1 MFQST
6 LGRTFDRVIK
16 CFADSLF
23 SAFWGKSF
31 VAELNRLSEHGERKL
46 KMRRESL
53 LASPTSPTAA
63 TGLES
68 TDPTAVTRGGEVDGA
83 IEEADDL
90 QDGLPDGIQDGLS
103 SGVNGDTDGRS

>member
-1 MFQST
+1 MT
-6 LGRTFDRVIK
+6 EYY
-16 CFADSLF
+16 ADPLF

-53 LASPTSPTAA
+53 LASPTSPATA
-63 TGLES
+63 TGVAS

-83 IEEADDL
+83 LEEADSL
-90 QDGLPDGIQDGLS
+90 ADGMPDGVADGVADGMADGVS
-103 SGVNGDTDGRS
+103 SGINGDTDGEPGE